1 MFENLGRHR
10 NSPPQ
15 ELGLGFMPVPG
26 TKAGAIVSGGLVI
39 LAWIGIPGARIFI
52 AGTVAVGAL
61 VGLGL
66 SWWHSR
72 E

>member
-1 MFENLGRHR
+1 MFENAGRHR

-26 TKAGAIVSGGLVI
+26 TKAGAIVSAGLVI
-39 LAWIGIPGARIFI
+39 IAWLAIPGAVIFI
-52 AGTVAVGAL
+52 LGTVAVGAI
-61 VGLGL
+61 VGLSL

>member
-1 MFENLGRHR
+1 MFENVGRHR
-10 NSPPQ
+10 SSPPQ

-26 TKAGAIVSGGLVI
+26 TKAGAIVSAGLVI

-52 AGTVAVGAL
+52 AGTIGVGAL
-61 VGLGL
+61 LGLGL

>member
-1 MFENLGRHR
+1 MFENAGRHR

-26 TKAGAIVSGGLVI
+26 TKAGAIVSAGLVI
-39 LAWIGIPGARIFI
+39 IAWIAIPGAVIFI
-52 AGTVAVGAL
+52 LGTVAVGAL
-61 VGLGL
+61 VGLAL
-66 SWWHSR
+66 SWYHSR

>member
-52 AGTVAVGAL
+52 AGTVGVGAL

-66 SWWHSR
+66 SWWLGR